1 MENKIHCMLYSGL
14 KKDAV
19 ENAEIIYCDE
29 CDRCSLYK
37 QGKCL
42 RIRKFLGYNTCEY
55 GQTKVIQGYSP
66 RAIKYTEFHN
76 KCKNDETYGK
86 LKATSG
92 SMIAAV
98 GDYYF
103 VDNRYTTIK
112 DYTTEQYENNRLQFW
127 GGRWFK
133 KKGLEEYYYLS
144 QSMFNPSGGFI
155 RKEDLEDLSEDGIL
169 YYLFHHTPTTI
180 FDGNKIKEYKE
191 KVLPD
196 LCMTFKQLAPDL
208 AAKFFATYPD
218 FYYKPNYIGKKA
230 FIRSIKDGVVIKHR
244 HGDFVKQGNKLICE
258 HYDDV
263 FAPFDAH
270 DVYMEITLKGEET
283 FEITSEDQVD
293 SDIELVV

>member
-1 MENKIHCMLYSGL
+1 MEENKIHCMLYSSL
-14 KKDAV
+14 KKNAV
-19 ENAEIIYCDE
+19 ERAEIIYCDS
-29 CDRCSLYK
+29 CDKCSLYK

-42 RIRKFLGYNTCEY
+42 RVRKFLSYNECEY
-55 GQTKVIQGYSP
+55 GRTDSVQGYSP
-66 RAIKYTEFHN
+66 RAAKYYEFHN
-76 KCKNDETYGK
+76 KYKQDEVFGK
-86 LKATSG
+86 LKEAYG
-92 SMIAAV
+92 PMIAKI

-103 VDNRYTTIK
+103 VDNKYTTIT
-112 DYTTEQYENNRLQFW
+112 DYTAEQKNKLQFY

-144 QSMFNPSGGFI
+144 QSMFSSSGGFV

-169 YYLFHHTPTTI
+169 YYLFHHWPRTI
-180 FDGNKIKEYKE
+180 FDGTKIKDYQE
-191 KVLPD
+191 KTLPD
-196 LCMTFKQLAPDL
+196 LCMSFRKLAPDL
-208 AAKFFATYPD
+208 AAKFFAAYPD
-218 FYYKPNYIGKKA
+218 FDYKPNYIGKKA
-230 FIRSIKDGVVIKHR
+230 FVRSVKDGVVIKHR
-244 HGDFVKQGNKLICE
+244 HGDFVKRGNKLICK